1 MSHLKPFS
9 PLNPIITPTLHDHP
23 RTNLVPWKI
32 AINRAARGVFA
43 EWDAYGFVFGVC
55 DDAVWAIL
63 NTPPGQQLRARP
75 DFPIPADLQAN
86 AGPAARDVFKRATDS
101 RAAWL
106 MACSAAFAVAILD
119 SIGES
124 NRLAIADPVT
134 DTLNLTPR
142 DIITAMTLL
151 HGTVTGAE
159 VEILRLPLTSLPT
172 SSCVGDTLHGSPQ
185 PDKLL

>member
-1 MSHLKPFS
+1 VL
-9 PLNPIITPTLHDHP
+9 
-23 RTNLVPWKI
+23 WKV

-43 EWDAYGFVFGVC
+43 EWDAYGFLFGVC
-55 DDAVWAIL
+55 DDQVWAIL

-86 AGPAARDVFKRATDS
+86 PGLAARDVFKRATDS

-106 MACSAAFAVAILD
+106 ACSASFAVAILD

-124 NRLAIADPVT
+124 
-134 DTLNLTPR
+134 NLTPR

-159 VEILRLPLTSLPT
+159 VGRPP
-172 SSCVGDTLHGSPQ
+172 CPHRPV
-185 PDKLL
+185 